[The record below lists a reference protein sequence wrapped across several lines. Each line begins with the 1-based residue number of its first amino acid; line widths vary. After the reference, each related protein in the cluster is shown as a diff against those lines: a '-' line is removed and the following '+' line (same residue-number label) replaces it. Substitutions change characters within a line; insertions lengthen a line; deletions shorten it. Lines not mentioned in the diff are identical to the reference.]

1 MARLFDAGEWSMH
14 ASYWLNA
21 IISIR
26 AYYLKLKQSLRI
38 TNGSNSAG
46 DGFKLIKY
54 TYEYI
59 VQYIVY
65 AYMIIEIYLA
75 F

>member
-1 MARLFDAGEWSMH
+1 MY

-26 AYYLKLKQSLRI
+26 AYYLKLKQSLII

-46 DGFKLIKY
+46 DGFKLI
-54 TYEYI
+54 
-59 VQYIVY
+59 
-65 AYMIIEIYLA
+65 
-75 F
+75 